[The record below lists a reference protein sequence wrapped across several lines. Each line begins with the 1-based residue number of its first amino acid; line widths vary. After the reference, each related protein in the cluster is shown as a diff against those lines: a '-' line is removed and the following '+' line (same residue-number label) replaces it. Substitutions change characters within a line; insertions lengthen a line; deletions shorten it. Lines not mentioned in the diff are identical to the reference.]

1 MPKLEHLALDLV
13 ANAVYNE
20 GAGHI
25 FNAIS
30 KMKYLSALKVNF
42 DGISL
47 GVNGMQ
53 SISASI
59 IELK

>member
-1 MPKLEHLALDLV
+1 MPKLEHLALALDHNV
-13 ANAVYNE
+13 ICDE
-20 GAGHI
+20 GAGHL
-25 FNAIS
+25 FNAIGE
-30 KMKYLSALKVNF
+30 MKYLSTLKVNF
-42 DGISL
+42 DGICL